1 MEPIKVLVDQEI
13 LVRLEDKIDRLLS
26 GKGKEDDEVLN
37 AQQVADLLQMDKQTI
52 YKLARDNKIP
62 SVKYGRSRFFSKKAI
77 MEKLKGE
84 KKE

>member
-26 GKGKEDDEVLN
+26 DKGKEDDEVLN

-52 YKLARDNKIP
+52 YKLARANKIP
-62 SVKYGRSRFFSKKAI
+62 SVKYGRSRLFSKKAI

-84 KKE
+84 Q

>member
-1 MEPIKVLVDQEI
+1 MVEQIKVLVDEER
-13 LVRLEDKIDRLLS
+13 LSRLEEKIDRLLS

-62 SVKYGRSRFFSKKAI
+62 SVKYGRSILFSKKAI

-84 KKE
+84 Q

>member
-1 MEPIKVLVDQEI
+1 MEQIKVLVDQDI
-13 LVRLEDKIDRLLS
+13 LIRLEEKMDRLLS
-26 GKGKEDDEVLN
+26 DKGKEEDEVLN

-62 SVKYGRSRFFSKKAI
+62 SVKYGRSRLFSKKAI

-84 KKE
+84 EKE

>member
-26 GKGKEDDEVLN
+26 DKGKEDDEVLN

-52 YKLARDNKIP
+52 YKLARTNKIP
-62 SVKYGRSRFFSKKAI
+62 SVKYGRSRLFSKKAI

-84 KKE
+84 Q